1 MNLQTSSTFLS
12 SFHDDGFVTTAAEPW
27 FKVKVQLIQ
36 QYFQSF
42 VTNVSGKVDDIV
54 FVDLFSGSGLYSIGH
69 KKELF
74 GATCLASLQTE
85 LPVSKWIF
93 CEHSPENASALKI
106 RVNKYFRGKNV
117 VIFESKPDQLID
129 KFRSY
134 VPQSKGSYKV
144 AVFCVI
150 DPFSIDI
157 PFTLIDQLNDLGFSF
172 LIPYTFSLN
181 SRLDYKYYQ
190 KEQKEKIGKYLG
202 GFKDIDRFKDVKS
215 NLELYKQLVR
225 AQQNNMLMLGLNA
238 SLSVHKLDSGLMEMP
253 HYYMG
258 FFSRQLSPK
267 VLKQEVLAST
277 QNQLDIFRLVKPVK
291 VVVGVYV

>member
-1 MNLQTSSTFLS
+1 LSLQASSQFFS
-12 SFHDDGFVTTAAEPW
+12 SFQDDGFVTTAAEPW

-36 QYFQSF
+36 QYFHSF
-42 VTNVSGKVDDIV
+42 ATNISGKVDDII

-74 GATCLASLQTE
+74 AATCLASLQTE
-85 LPVSKWIF
+85 LPVTKWVF
-93 CEHSPENASALKI
+93 CEHSPENAKALKV

-117 VIFESKPDQLID
+117 VIFESKPDQAID

-144 AVFCVI
+144 AVFCVV

-157 PFTLIDQLNDLGFSF
+157 PLTTISALNDMGFSF

-181 SRLDYKYYQ
+181 NRLDCKFYI
-190 KEQKEKIGKYLG
+190 KEQKDRLTKYLG
-202 GFKDIDRFKDVKS
+202 GFDDKFKEANSNHEFYKRLVKT
-215 NLELYKQLVR
+215 
-225 AQQNNMLMLGLNA
+225 QQNNMLMMGLNT

-253 HYYMG
+253 YYYTG
-258 FFSRQLSPK
+258 FFSKQLSPK
-267 VLKQEVLAST
+267 VVQQEVLEES
-277 QNQLDIFRLVKPVK
+277 QHQFELF
-291 VVVGVYV
+291 

>member
-1 MNLQTSSTFLS
+1 MSLQTSPPFLS
-12 SFHDDGFVTTAAEPW
+12 SFQDDGFVTTAAEPW

-36 QYFQSF
+36 QYFHSF
-42 VTNVSGKVDDIV
+42 VTNVSGKVDDII

-74 GATCLASLQTE
+74 AATCLASLQTD

-93 CEHSPENASALKI
+93 CEHSPENTKALKV

-117 VIFESKPDQLID
+117 VIFDSKPDQAID

-144 AVFCVI
+144 AVFCVV
-150 DPFSIDI
+150 DPFSIDMPMATI
-157 PFTLIDQLNDLGFSF
+157 NALSDMGFSF
-172 LIPYTFSLN
+172 LIPFTFSLN
-181 SRLDYKYYQ
+181 NKLDYRFYI
-190 KEQKEKIGKYLG
+190 KEQKDRLHKYLG
-202 GFKDIDRFKDVKS
+202 GLDDTFKEAKS
-215 NLELYKQLVR
+215 NHEFYKRLVR
-225 AQQNNMLMLGLNA
+225 AQQNNMLMLGLNT

-253 HYYMG
+253 YYYTG

-267 VLKQEVLAST
+267 IVQQEVLAESHH
-277 QNQLDIFRLVKPVK
+277 QFELF
-291 VVVGVYV
+291 

>member
-1 MNLQTSSTFLS
+1 MNSSSSSAFLS
-12 SFHDDGFVTTAAEPW
+12 SFQDDGFITTAAERW

-36 QYFQSF
+36 QYFHSF
-42 VTNVSGKVDDIV
+42 VTNVSGKVDDII

-74 GATCLASLQTE
+74 AATCLASLQTD

-93 CEHSPENASALKI
+93 CEHSSENAKALKV

-117 VIFESKPDQLID
+117 VIFESKPDQVID

-144 AVFCVI
+144 AVFCVV

-157 PFTLIDQLNDLGFSF
+157 PFATIDSLNDMGFSF
-172 LIPYTFSLN
+172 LIPYNFPLN
-181 SRLDYKYYQ
+181 SRLDCKFYI
-190 KEQKEKIGKYLG
+190 KEEKDGLTKYLG
-202 GFKDIDRFKDVKS
+202 GAHEKFKDAKNNHDF
-215 NLELYKQLVR
+215 YKRVVR
-225 AQQNNMLMLGLNA
+225 AQQNNLLMLGLNT

-253 HYYMG
+253 YYYMG
-258 FFSRQLSPK
+258 FASRQLSPK
-267 VLKQEVLAST
+267 IVQQEVLAESHH
-277 QNQLDIFRLVKPVK
+277 QLQLF
-291 VVVGVYV
+291 

>member
-1 MNLQTSSTFLS
+1 MSQSTPSANFS
-12 SFHDDGFVTTAAEPW
+12 SFQDDGFITTAAEPW

-74 GATCLASLQTE
+74 AATCLASLQTD

-93 CEHSPENASALKI
+93 CEHSSENAKALKV

-117 VIFESKPDQLID
+117 VIFESKPDQIID

-144 AVFCVI
+144 AVFCVV

-157 PFTLIDQLNDLGFSF
+157 PFSTIDSLNDMGFSY
-172 LIPYTFSLN
+172 LIPYNFSLN
-181 SRLDYKYYQ
+181 SRLDYRHYV
-190 KEQKEKIGKYLG
+190 KEQKERLTRYLNG
-202 GFKDIDRFKDVKS
+202 VHDQFKDAKS
-215 NLELYKQLVR
+215 NHDFYKRVVR
-225 AQQNNMLMLGLNA
+225 TQQNNLLMLGLNT
-238 SLSVHKLDSGLMEMP
+238 SLTVHKLDSGLMEMP
-253 HYYMG
+253 YYYIG
-258 FFSRQLSPK
+258 FATRQLSPK
-267 VLKQEVLAST
+267 VVRQEVLAEA
-277 QNQLDIFRLVKPVK
+277 QHQLQLF
-291 VVVGVYV
+291 

>member
-1 MNLQTSSTFLS
+1 MTLQTSSAVLS
-12 SFHDDGFVTTAAEPW
+12 SFDDDGFITTAAEPW

-42 VTNVSGKVDDIV
+42 ITNVSENVDDIV

-74 GATCLASLQTE
+74 AATCLASLQTE

-93 CEHSPENASALKI
+93 CEHSQENASALKI

-117 VIFESKPDQLID
+117 VIFESKPDQLLD

-144 AVFCVI
+144 AVFCVV

-157 PFTLIDQLNDLGFSF
+157 PFTLIDQLTDLGFSF
-172 LIPYTFSLN
+172 LFPYTFSLN

-190 KEQKEKIGKYLG
+190 KEQKEKLSKYLG
-202 GFKDIDRFKDVKS
+202 GFKDTDRFQEIKS
-215 NLELYKQLVR
+215 NQEFYKQLVR
-225 AQQNNMLMLGLNA
+225 AQQNNMLMLGLNT

-258 FFSRQLSPK
+258 FFSKQLSPK
-267 VLKQEVLAST
+267 VLRQEVLAESHS
-277 QNQLDIFRLVKPVK
+277 QLDLF
-291 VVVGVYV
+291 

>member
-1 MNLQTSSTFLS
+1 MSNSTSSPFSS

-36 QYFQSF
+36 QYFRSF
-42 VTNVSGKVDDIV
+42 VANVAGKADDIV

-69 KKELF
+69 KRDIF
-74 GATCLASLQTE
+74 PATSLASLQID

-93 CEHSPENASALKI
+93 CEQSSENANALRI

-117 VIFESKPDQLID
+117 VIFDSKPEQLID

-144 AVFCVI
+144 AVFCVV

-157 PFTLIDQLNDLGFSF
+157 PFTVIQQLNDLGFSF
-172 LIPYTFSLN
+172 LIPYTFGLN
-181 SRLDYKYYQ
+181 ARHDFKHYSKDQ
-190 KEQKEKIGKYLG
+190 KERLNKYLG
-202 GFKDIDRFKDVKS
+202 SSMDFKEVKS
-215 NLELYKQLVR
+215 NVEFYKKVVR
-225 AQQNNMLMLGLNA
+225 AQQNSMLMLGLNT
-238 SLSVHKLDSGLMEMP
+238 SLSVHKLESGLMEMP

-258 FFSRQLSPK
+258 FFSKQLSPK
-267 VLKQEVLAST
+267 TLQREVMT
-277 QNQLDIFRLVKPVK
+277 ETNHQLDLF
-291 VVVGVYV
+291 

>member
-1 MNLQTSSTFLS
+1 LNPQPSSTVFS
-12 SFHDDGFVTTAAEPW
+12 SFQDDGFITTAAEPW

-42 VTNVSGKVDDIV
+42 ITNVSGKVDDIV

-74 GATCLASLQTE
+74 AATCLTSLQTE
-85 LPVSKWIF
+85 LPVSKWVF
-93 CEHSPENASALKI
+93 CEHSAENASALKI

-117 VIFESKPDQLID
+117 VIFESKPDQLVD

-134 VPQSKGSYKV
+134 IPQSKGSYKV
-144 AVFCVI
+144 AVFCVV

-157 PFTLIDQLNDLGFSF
+157 PFTLIHQLSDLGFSF
-172 LIPYTFSLN
+172 LMPYTFSLN

-190 KEQKEKIGKYLG
+190 KDHKEKLSKFLG
-202 GFKDIDRFKDVKS
+202 GPMAMDKFKEVKS
-215 NLELYKQLVR
+215 NLEFYKKVVR
-225 AQQNNMLMLGLNA
+225 AQQNSMLMLGLNT

-258 FFSRQLSPK
+258 FFSKQLAPK
-267 VLKQEVLAST
+267 VLRQEVLAESH
-277 QNQLDIFRLVKPVK
+277 NQLHLF
-291 VVVGVYV
+291 